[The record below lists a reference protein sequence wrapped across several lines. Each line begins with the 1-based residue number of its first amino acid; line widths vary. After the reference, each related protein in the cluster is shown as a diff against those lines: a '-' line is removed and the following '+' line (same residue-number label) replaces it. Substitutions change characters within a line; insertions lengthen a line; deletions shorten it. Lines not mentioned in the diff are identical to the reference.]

1 MRTIAIDAMGG
12 ENAPDAIVK
21 AVLQAKTGMPE
32 TKFLLFGDKEALR
45 KLIPEDQIN
54 DQLGVVPTT
63 EVIADEDEPV
73 KAIRKKKDSSMVVA
87 ANFVKEGKAD
97 ALLSLGNTGA
107 LLACGI
113 FIIGRIKGIVRPG
126 LMPTL
131 PVQNSDDGFNMVDV
145 GANAKSKPEYLLQ
158 WAEMASYYAEKIRG
172 IKNPRVMLLNNGA
185 ESDKGDDVHQK
196 AYELLKES
204 NLNFLGNIEGNELL
218 LGKADV
224 VVTDGFTGNAV
235 LKNIEGTSSV
245 LLHLLKDSLLNGG
258 VMTKLGALMVKGSLS
273 SLKSKF
279 DTAKYGG
286 AVLLGVNAPVVKTHG
301 RSNERPIYFTLKQVD
316 KMVKEKLVA
325 DFRDE
330 FAEKWYNVLLKR
342 RSFMSEEEIFNKIKD
357 MIADNFDVD
366 KDKIT
371 ENTNFMD
378 DLDADSIDLVEF
390 ILQLEDEFGAEIP
403 DDEAEKIKTI
413 GDAVSYIKSHQG

>member
-12 ENAPDAIVK
+12 ENAPEAIVK
-21 AVLQAKTGMPE
+21 AVLKAKTEMPE
-32 TKFLLFGDKEALR
+32 TKFLLFGDKEQLR
-45 KLIPEDQIN
+45 NLIPANQIS
-54 DQLGVVPTT
+54 DQLGVVATT

-73 KAIRKKKDSSMVVA
+73 KAIRHKKDSSMVQA

-113 FIIGRIKGIVRPG
+113 FIIGRIRGITRPG

-131 PVQNSDDGFNMVDV
+131 PVKNSDEGFNMVDV

-158 WAEMASYYAEKIRG
+158 WAQMASYYAKKIRE
-172 IKNPRVMLLNNGA
+172 IENPRVMLLNNGA
-185 ESDKGDDVHQK
+185 ESDKGDEVHQE
-196 AYELLKES
+196 AYKLLKDS

-258 VMTKLGALMVKGSLS
+258 MMTKLGALLVKGSLAG
-273 SLKSKF
+273 LKSKF
-279 DTAKYGG
+279 DAAKYGG

-301 RSNERPIYFTLKQVD
+301 RSNERPIYYTLKQVD
-316 KMVKEKLVA
+316 KMIAENLVA
-325 DFRDE
+325 EFRDE
-330 FAEKWYNVLLKR
+330 FATK
-342 RSFMSEEEIFNKIKD
+342 
-357 MIADNFDVD
+357 
-366 KDKIT
+366 
-371 ENTNFMD
+371 
-378 DLDADSIDLVEF
+378 
-390 ILQLEDEFGAEIP
+390 
-403 DDEAEKIKTI
+403 
-413 GDAVSYIKSHQG
+413 

>member
-204 NLNFLGNIEGNELL
+204 NLNFLG
-218 LGKADV
+218 KSDRSHV
-224 VVTDGFTGNAV
+224 V
-235 LKNIEGTSSV
+235 L
-245 LLHLLKDSLLNGG
+245 
-258 VMTKLGALMVKGSLS
+258 
-273 SLKSKF
+273 
-279 DTAKYGG
+279 
-286 AVLLGVNAPVVKTHG
+286 
-301 RSNERPIYFTLKQVD
+301 
-316 KMVKEKLVA
+316 
-325 DFRDE
+325 
-330 FAEKWYNVLLKR
+330 
-342 RSFMSEEEIFNKIKD
+342 
-357 MIADNFDVD
+357 
-366 KDKIT
+366 
-371 ENTNFMD
+371 
-378 DLDADSIDLVEF
+378 
-390 ILQLEDEFGAEIP
+390 
-403 DDEAEKIKTI
+403 
-413 GDAVSYIKSHQG
+413 

>member
-12 ENAPDAIVK
+12 ENAPEAIVK
-21 AVLQAKTGMPE
+21 AVLKAKTEMPE
-32 TKFLLFGDKEALR
+32 TKFLLFGDKEQLR
-45 KLIPEDQIN
+45 NLIPANQIS
-54 DQLGVVPTT
+54 DQLGVVATT

-73 KAIRKKKDSSMVVA
+73 KAIRHKKDSSMVQA

-113 FIIGRIKGIVRPG
+113 FIIGRIRGITRPG

-131 PVQNSDDGFNMVDV
+131 PVKNSDEGFNMVDV

-158 WAEMASYYAEKIRG
+158 WAQMASYYAKKIRE
-172 IKNPRVMLLNNGA
+172 IENPRVMLLNNGA
-185 ESDKGDDVHQK
+185 ESDKGDEVHQE
-196 AYELLKES
+196 AYKLLKDS

-258 VMTKLGALMVKGSLS
+258 MMTKLGALLVKGSLAG
-273 SLKSKF
+273 LKSKF

-301 RSNERPIYFTLKQVD
+301 RSNERPIYYTLKQVD
-316 KMVKEKLVA
+316 KMIAENLVA
-325 DFRDE
+325 EFRDE
-330 FAEKWYNVLLKR
+330 FATK
-342 RSFMSEEEIFNKIKD
+342 
-357 MIADNFDVD
+357 
-366 KDKIT
+366 
-371 ENTNFMD
+371 
-378 DLDADSIDLVEF
+378 
-390 ILQLEDEFGAEIP
+390 
-403 DDEAEKIKTI
+403 
-413 GDAVSYIKSHQG
+413 

>member
-12 ENAPDAIVK
+12 ENAPGAIVK
-21 AVLQAKTGMPE
+21 AVLKAKGEMPD
-32 TKFLLFGDKEALR
+32 TKFLLFGDKEQLR
-45 KLIPEDQIN
+45 NLIPADQIN
-54 DQLGVVPTT
+54 DQLGVVSTT

-73 KAIRKKKDSSMVVA
+73 KAIRTKKDSSMVVA
-87 ANFVKEGKAD
+87 AHYVKDGKAD

-107 LLACGI
+107 LLSCGI

-131 PVQNSDDGFNMVDV
+131 PVKNSDDGFNMVDV

-172 IKNPRVMLLNNGA
+172 IENPRVMLLNNGA

-196 AYELLKES
+196 AYELLKNS
-204 NLNFLGNIEGNELL
+204 KLNFLGNIEGNELMV
-218 LGKADV
+218 GKADV
-224 VVTDGFTGNAV
+224 VVTDGFTGNAA
-235 LKNIEGTSSV
+235 LKTIEGTSSV
-245 LLHLLKDSLLNGG
+245 LLHLLKDSLLDGG
-258 VMTKLGALMVKGSLS
+258 VMTKLGALMIKGSLA

-301 RSNERPIYFTLKQVD
+301 RSDKRPIYYTLKQVD
-316 KMVKEKLVA
+316 KMIKENLVE

-330 FAEKWYNVLLKR
+330 FATK
-342 RSFMSEEEIFNKIKD
+342 
-357 MIADNFDVD
+357 
-366 KDKIT
+366 
-371 ENTNFMD
+371 
-378 DLDADSIDLVEF
+378 
-390 ILQLEDEFGAEIP
+390 
-403 DDEAEKIKTI
+403 
-413 GDAVSYIKSHQG
+413 

>member
-12 ENAPDAIVK
+12 ENAPEAIVK
-21 AVLQAKTGMPE
+21 AVLKAKTELPE
-32 TKFLLFGDKEALR
+32 TKFLLFGDKEQLR
-45 KLIPEDQIN
+45 NLIPANQIS
-54 DQLGVVPTT
+54 DQLGVVATT

-73 KAIRKKKDSSMVVA
+73 KAIRHKKDSSMVQA

-113 FIIGRIKGIVRPG
+113 FIIGRIRGITRPG

-131 PVQNSDDGFNMVDV
+131 PVKNSDEGFNMVDV

-158 WAEMASYYAEKIRG
+158 WAQMASYYAKKIRE
-172 IKNPRVMLLNNGA
+172 IENPRVMLLNNGA
-185 ESDKGDDVHQK
+185 ESDKGDEVHQE
-196 AYELLKES
+196 AYKLLKDS

-258 VMTKLGALMVKGSLS
+258 MMTKLGALLVKGSLAG
-273 SLKSKF
+273 LKSKF

-301 RSNERPIYFTLKQVD
+301 RSNERPIYYTLKQVD
-316 KMVKEKLVA
+316 NMIAENLVA
-325 DFRDE
+325 EFRDE
-330 FAEKWYNVLLKR
+330 FATK
-342 RSFMSEEEIFNKIKD
+342 
-357 MIADNFDVD
+357 
-366 KDKIT
+366 
-371 ENTNFMD
+371 
-378 DLDADSIDLVEF
+378 
-390 ILQLEDEFGAEIP
+390 
-403 DDEAEKIKTI
+403 
-413 GDAVSYIKSHQG
+413 